1 MLELTVA
8 AWVALI
14 VGAFFAGLSK
24 TALPGIVLITVV
36 LYAALLPARESTAAV
51 LILML
56 FGDLFAITAFRRYVK
71 WRVLWQMVPFVL
83 LGVIAGAMF
92 LRFSDD
98 GSVKKAIGVILL
110 VLIVVTLWGRYGPG
124 RSRAAKSGAAGTPV
138 VSGAEVPR
146 GPEGSRQSQRPSRA
160 VALLQRAWYGTLGGF
175 TTMTANLGSPVT
187 SLYFLTLRLN
197 VLWFL
202 GTTAWFF
209 FVVNLIKLPL
219 SVSIGLF
226 SAPLVWSMVA
236 MLPVVTIGALVG
248 KWLATRMSS
257 KVFDPIVWVLT
268 AAGAVALLVW

>member
-8 AWVALI
+8 AWVALV

-36 LYAALLPARESTAAV
+36 LYAAVLPARESTAAV

-56 FGDLFAITAFRRYVK
+56 FGDLFAIFAFRRYVK

-83 LGVIAGAMF
+83 LGVILGAVF

-98 GSVKKAIGVILL
+98 GSVKKAIGLILL
-110 VLIVVTLWGRYGPG
+110 VLIVVTLWGRYGSG
-124 RSRAAKSGAAGTPV
+124 RRRSTSEAAPV
-138 VSGAEVPR
+138 VPSDQSVESSTPR
-146 GPEGSRQSQRPSRA
+146 KRSAGM
-160 VALLQRAWYGTLGGF
+160 ALLQRAWYGILSGF

-209 FVVNLIKLPL
+209 FVVSLIKLPL
-219 SVSIGLF
+219 SITIGLF
-226 SAPLVWSMVA
+226 SGPLVWSMAAV
-236 MLPVVTIGALVG
+236 LPVVAVGAVVG
-248 KWLATRMSS
+248 RRLANRMSS

-268 AAGAVALLVW
+268 VAGAFALLVT